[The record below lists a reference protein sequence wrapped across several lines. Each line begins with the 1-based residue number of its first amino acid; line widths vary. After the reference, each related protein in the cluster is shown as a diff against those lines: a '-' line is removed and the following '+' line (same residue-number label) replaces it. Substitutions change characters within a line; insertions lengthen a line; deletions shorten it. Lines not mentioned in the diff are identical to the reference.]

1 MHIVITETAQR
12 DIDEIFDY
20 WAGRVSFTVAERVWD
35 GILDRFRLLARF
47 PHAGRKWD
55 EFGADIYRLT
65 AGQYLI
71 YYQKAENRVEIVRVI
86 HGARDQVP
94 AFSKK

>member
-1 MHIVITETAQR
+1 MRLVISESAQQ
-12 DIDEIFDY
+12 DIDKIFDY
-20 WAGRVSFTVAERVWD
+20 WADRVSFTVAERIWD

-71 YYQKAENRVEIVRVI
+71 YYQLKSNRVEIVRVI
-86 HGARDQVP
+86 HGARDQGL